1 MTRIWDASLP
11 QRDRDIL
18 SGAGYSQ
25 KMGFGTRPAL
35 VVVDVNYH
43 FTGDRPEPVEESIK
57 RWPNSCGEAAWQALP
72 HLNRIVQTCHRRDIP
87 VFFVTDD
94 FRADGWNMGS
104 WRWKTSRV
112 GERPAATKKADVDGS
127 EINAALERRP
137 SDILIRKLKPSAFNG
152 TPLRQLLTLLKVD
165 TLVIG
170 GTTTSGCVRATV
182 IDAFSDN
189 FRVIV
194 PEEGCFDRIEVS
206 HAISLF
212 DMNAKYADVLPTG
225 EVVAELGKVPPG
237 LFDLPDV
244 AR

>member
-1 MTRIWDASLP
+1 MARIWDPYLP

-25 KMGFGTRPAL
+25 RMGFGARPAL
-35 VVVDVNYH
+35 IVVDVNYH
-43 FTGDRPEPVEESIK
+43 FTGDKDEPVEDAIK
-57 RWPNSCGEAAWQALP
+57 RWPNACGHAAWTALP
-72 HLNRIVQTCHRRDIP
+72 HLARLVRICHERGIP
-87 VFFVTDD
+87 VFFATDG

-112 GERPAATKKADVDGS
+112 SESPAPAERANIDGS
-127 EINAALERRP
+127 AIHAALGQRDT
-137 SDILIRKLKPSAFNG
+137 DIVIEKLKPSAFNG
-152 TPLRQLLTLLKVD
+152 TPLRALLQLLKVD

-182 IDAFSDN
+182 IDGFSDN

-212 DMNAKYADVLPTG
+212 DMNAKYADVIATD
-225 EVVAELGKVPPG
+225 EVAIELEKVPTG
-237 LFDLPDV
+237 LFDLP
-244 AR
+244 AGR